1 MAKINQEPLTGTP
14 PSAQRPTQAD
24 DTSKSKRKR
33 QRKQDAKRAAR
44 EAAQLAQESHP
55 TSYPTPVKT
64 EEGFSSPFL
73 ARTAT
78 QSSVPLS
85 TPTPYA
91 TTGHQSSRADVSP
104 AQLCTGSQVSKGD
117 HPQFYLLLQQQYGTK
132 CVEAAELQSQVRSLQ
147 GENAGLHSQLAALQD
162 EMNRLKSEQ
171 ASADDA
177 AAQTLEKSQQKQK
190 EISDHRR
197 FYEKKLGEACGF
209 ATGLVAQDT
218 ECELSPPLQDNISK
232 WVAALPDLV
241 KTKVGGKNWLNI
253 STQKQRTIARI
264 QTVRQ
269 QHVKST
275 SHRPTATSTA
285 QADCK
290 AAEPALPKPETQG
303 QGAGSGSQ
311 TLGQN
316 DSSKRSSQ
324 QDADTA
330 ADQTPA
336 DGTKASI
343 GQKAPQTR
351 ARSAAPVVITDEA
364 TPQPSQRLQKTV
376 IPSTPVGP
384 PSSQDSFQD
393 IADVL
398 PEGED
403 VPMENDAA
411 VLKKQR
417 EALEDAERKKWKM
430 SKEKAR
436 KLSQNAASTLVQADA
451 NANSVAAASKLI
463 RPGPTKVAMADD
475 RRIPVEISVAAG
487 TQNGGHGDLQQN
499 VEPTAE
505 SRGHVQSGRR
515 AEKAAVSNST
525 RGRASEQVNTRQAPE
540 TVDLTTNDS
549 DAQPAVESEQ
559 QTQNSQTNKSSTSEQ
574 QNKAEHARPAVQSQV
589 PEATPPKQVGLARKR
604 SAAAERLVQMRNSSR
619 SAQPPKRK
627 ATTQSPQGTQPK
639 PSKKPKAKKNQD
651 IATLLQSQQKR
662 SNPPASQSEVSD
674 PEPPP
679 VTTPT
684 QGPSRWGATLDRMA
698 REPPLNPRKRFLNPH
713 EVRER
718 RPPVTPPQP
727 KSQHPGATAAAAAN
741 QDSVRSTGST
751 VYAYEPNVQELEE
764 AETRASTEFRKRT
777 QRQLANLGAS
787 PPPPAVGSKGPKKSV
802 VDLTA

>member
-1 MAKINQEPLTGTP
+1 
-14 PSAQRPTQAD
+14 
-24 DTSKSKRKR
+24 
-33 QRKQDAKRAAR
+33 
-44 EAAQLAQESHP
+44 
-55 TSYPTPVKT
+55 
-64 EEGFSSPFL
+64 
-73 ARTAT
+73 
-78 QSSVPLS
+78 
-85 TPTPYA
+85 
-91 TTGHQSSRADVSP
+91 
-104 AQLCTGSQVSKGD
+104 
-117 HPQFYLLLQQQYGTK
+117 
-132 CVEAAELQSQVRSLQ
+132 
-147 GENAGLHSQLAALQD
+147 
-162 EMNRLKSEQ
+162 MNRLKSEQ

-177 AAQTLEKSQQKQK
+177 AAQALEKCQQKLK
-190 EISDHRR
+190 EIEISDHRR

-253 STQKQRTIARI
+253 STQKQRTVARI
-264 QTVRQ
+264 QTVSQ

-285 QADCK
+285 QADDK
-290 AAEPALPKPETQG
+290 AAKTALPKPETQG
-303 QGAGSGSQ
+303 KGGDSGSQ

-324 QDADTA
+324 QVADAA
-330 ADQTPA
+330 ADQIPA
-336 DGTKASI
+336 DGVKALVS
-343 GQKAPQTR
+343 QTAPQTR
-351 ARSAAPVVITDEA
+351 ARTAAPVAITNEA

-384 PSSQDSFQD
+384 PSSQDSFQSIDD
-393 IADVL
+393 IL
-398 PEGED
+398 PQGEV
-403 VPMENDAA
+403 VPMENGAA
-411 VLKKQR
+411 VLEKQR
-417 EALEDAERKKWKM
+417 ETFENPERKKWKT

-436 KLSQNAASTLVQADA
+436 KLSQNAASTLVPADA
-451 NANSVAAASKLI
+451 NANGVGAASNATRPGPTSVAAA
-463 RPGPTKVAMADD
+463 GN
-475 RRIPVEISVAAG
+475 RRTPVEISVAAG
-487 TQNGGHGDLQQN
+487 TQKGGDGDLQQN
-499 VEPTAE
+499 VEPAAE
-505 SRGHVQSGRR
+505 VHSHEQSGRR
-515 AEKAAVSNST
+515 AEKAAVTNST
-525 RGRASEQVNTRQAPE
+525 RGSASEQVNKRQASE

-549 DAQPAVESEQ
+549 DAQAAVGSKH
-559 QTQNSQTNKSSTSEQ
+559 QTQHSQTVEPSASEQ
-574 QNKAEHARPAVQSQV
+574 QNKAEHVRPDVQSQGS
-589 PEATPPKQVGLARKR
+589 EATPPKQVGLARKR

-679 VTTPT
+679 VTTPN
-684 QGPSRWGATLDRMA
+684 QGPSRWGETLDRMA
-698 REPPLNPRKRFLNPH
+698 REPPLNPRKRFLDPQ

-727 KSQHPGATAAAAAN
+727 AKSQHPAAAAAH
-741 QDSVRSTGST
+741 QDSARSTGST

-764 AETRASTEFRKRT
+764 AETRASTELRRRT

-787 PPPPAVGSKGPKKSV
+787 PPPAAGSKGPKKSV

>member
-64 EEGFSSPFL
+64 EEGFSSPLL

-78 QSSVPLS
+78 QSSVPVS
-85 TPTPYA
+85 TPTPNA
-91 TTGHQSSRADVSP
+91 TTGHHPSPAGVSS

-147 GENAGLHSQLAALQD
+147 AENAGLHSKLAALQD

-177 AAQTLEKSQQKQK
+177 AAQALEKSQQKQK

-209 ATGLVAQDT
+209 ATGLVAQDSG
-218 ECELSPPLQDNISK
+218 CELPPPLKDNISK
-232 WVAALPDLV
+232 WVGVLPDQV
-241 KTKVGGKNWLNI
+241 KTKVGGRNWLNI

-264 QTVRQ
+264 QTVSQ

-285 QADCK
+285 QADGK
-290 AAEPALPKPETQG
+290 AAKTALPKSETQG
-303 QGAGSGSQ
+303 KRGESGSQ
-311 TLGQN
+311 KLGQN

-324 QDADTA
+324 QVADAA
-330 ADQTPA
+330 ADQIPA
-336 DGTKASI
+336 DGIKALV
-343 GQKAPQTR
+343 GQKASQTR
-351 ARSAAPVVITDEA
+351 ARTATPVAITNEA

-384 PSSQDSFQD
+384 PSSQDSFQNIDD
-393 IADVL
+393 IL
-398 PEGED
+398 PQGEV
-403 VPMENDAA
+403 VPMENGAA
-411 VLKKQR
+411 VLEKQR
-417 EALEDAERKKWKM
+417 ETFEDPERKKWKT

-451 NANSVAAASKLI
+451 NANGVAAASNAT
-463 RPGPTKVAMADD
+463 RPGPTNVAAAGD
-475 RRIPVEISVAAG
+475 RRTSVEISVAAG
-487 TQNGGHGDLQQN
+487 TQKGGDDDLQQN
-499 VEPTAE
+499 VEPTTE
-505 SRGHVQSGRR
+505 FHSHEQSGRR

-525 RGRASEQVNTRQAPE
+525 RGRASEQVNERQTSE
-540 TVDLTTNDS
+540 TVDLTKNDS
-549 DAQPAVESEQ
+549 DAQPAVESKQ
-559 QTQNSQTNKSSTSEQ
+559 QTQQSQTIKSSTSEQ
-574 QNKAEHARPAVQSQV
+574 QNKAEHVRPAVQTQV

-604 SAAAERLVQMRNSSR
+604 SVAAERLVQMRNSSR

-662 SNPPASQSEVSD
+662 SNPHASQSEVSD

-684 QGPSRWGATLDRMA
+684 QGPSKWGETLDRMA

-777 QRQLANLGAS
+777 QRQLTNLGAS
-787 PPPPAVGSKGPKKSV
+787 PPPAAGSKGPKKSV
-802 VDLTA
+802 IDLTA

>member
-1 MAKINQEPLTGTP
+1 MANINQEPLTGTP

-44 EAAQLAQESHP
+44 EAAQLAQESHS

-73 ARTAT
+73 ARTACH
-78 QSSVPLS
+78 SSVPLS
-85 TPTPYA
+85 TPTPNA
-91 TTGHQSSRADVSP
+91 TTGHHSSPADVSP
-104 AQLCTGSQVSKGD
+104 PQLCTGSQVSKGD
-117 HPQFYLLLQQQYGTK
+117 HPQFYLLLQQQYGAK

-147 GENAGLHSQLAALQD
+147 GENAGLHSQLATLQD
-162 EMNRLKSEQ
+162 EMNRFKSEQ

-177 AAQTLEKSQQKQK
+177 AAQALEKSQQKQK
-190 EISDHRR
+190 EIANHRR

-209 ATGLVAQDT
+209 ATGLVAQNT
-218 ECELSPPLQDNISK
+218 GCELSLPLQDNISK
-232 WVAALPDLV
+232 WVGALPDLV

-264 QTVRQ
+264 ETVSQ
-269 QHVKST
+269 QHVNST
-275 SHRPTATSTA
+275 SHRPTATSAA
-285 QADCK
+285 QEDGK
-290 AAEPALPKPETQG
+290 AAKTALPKPETQG
-303 QGAGSGSQ
+303 KGGDSGSQ
-311 TLGQN
+311 TRGQN

-324 QDADTA
+324 QIADAA
-330 ADQTPA
+330 ADQIPA
-336 DGTKASI
+336 DGVKALI

-351 ARSAAPVVITDEA
+351 ARTAAPVAITNEA

-384 PSSQDSFQD
+384 PCSQDSVQNID
-393 IADVL
+393 DYL
-398 PEGED
+398 PKGED
-403 VPMENDAA
+403 VAIENGAA
-411 VLKKQR
+411 VLEWQG
-417 EALEDAERKKWKM
+417 EAVEDAERKKWKT

-436 KLSQNAASTLVQADA
+436 KLSQNAPSTLVQADA
-451 NANSVAAASKLI
+451 NANAVAAASNVT
-463 RPGPTKVAMADD
+463 RPGPTNVAAAGN
-475 RRIPVEISVAAG
+475 RRIPVESSEAAG
-487 TQNGGHGDLQQN
+487 TQDGRDGDFQQN
-499 VEPTAE
+499 AEPTAE
-505 SRGHVQSGRR
+505 SQSHVQPGRR
-515 AEKAAVSNST
+515 AEKAAVSNSS
-525 RGRASEQVNTRQAPE
+525 RGRASEQVNKRQASE
-540 TVDLTTNDS
+540 IVDLTTDAS
-549 DAQPAVESEQ
+549 DAQPAVESMQ
-559 QTQNSQTNKSSTSEQ
+559 QTQQAQTINPSTSQQQDIAEQ
-574 QNKAEHARPAVQSQV
+574 ARPLAQTQARDV
-589 PEATPPKQVGLARKR
+589 TPPKQVGLARKR

-627 ATTQSPQGTQPK
+627 ATTQSPPATQPK

-679 VTTPT
+679 VTTPNP
-684 QGPSRWGATLDRMA
+684 GPSRWGATLDRMA
-698 REPPLNPRKRFLNPH
+698 REPPLNPRKRFLNPQ

-727 KSQHPGATAAAAAN
+727 KSQHPAAAAAKN
-741 QDSVRSTGST
+741 QDSVRSTRST

-777 QRQLANLGAS
+777 QRQLQNLGAS
-787 PPPPAVGSKGPKKSV
+787 PPPPAKGSKGPKKSV
-802 VDLTA
+802 IDLTA